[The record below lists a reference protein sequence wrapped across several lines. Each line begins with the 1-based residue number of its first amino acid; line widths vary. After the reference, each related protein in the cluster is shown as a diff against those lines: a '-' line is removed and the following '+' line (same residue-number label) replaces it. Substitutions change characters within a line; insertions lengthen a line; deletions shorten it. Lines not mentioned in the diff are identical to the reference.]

1 MWPDFWIIFYYLEK
15 QLLGQTMPQQV
26 KLSGEILPNLVSL
39 NLTKQEN
46 ILFFVCTEPIGDQ
59 LYTVVFSD
67 KRKS

>member
-1 MWPDFWIIFYYLEK
+1 
-15 QLLGQTMPQQV
+15 MPQQV